1 MQTTPIRGSGSISFK
16 LTHYP
21 IREFLARYTRFQ
33 ARGQPLPSDNVG
45 AGVLAHAGVINWQL

>member
-21 IREFLARYTRFQ
+21 IREFVANKRAFRQ
-33 ARGQPLPSDNVG
+33 EANHSHQ
-45 AGVLAHAGVINWQL
+45 IM